1 MKEKLWQHGK
11 IIIASTIFIVIVSV
25 LMEGM
30 WLPGIPKIEDV
41 QSVAVTDLRHSTEA
55 KEFSDGESIELAV
68 KLSGFLK
75 YKPLLP
81 VKGPSDPVVTITYYL
96 KDGSSQSLSANENT
110 VWWKAKPIS
119 SSKKKPSSNSA
130 KVSSSMRKLS
140 PPIKQSNK
148 LKSKRHPHGCL
159 LLL

>member
-55 KEFSDGESIELAV
+55 KEFSDGKSIELAV
-68 KLSGFLK
+68 KLSSFLK
-75 YKPLLP
+75 YKPLSSAQ
-81 VKGPSDPVVTITYYL
+81 GPSEPVVTITYYL

-110 VWWKAKPIS
+110 VWWKAKTHQLKQEEIFLNLS
-119 SSKKKPSSNSA
+119 EGIFFYEEAIAADQA
-130 KVSSSMRKLS
+130 K
-140 PPIKQSNK
+140 Q
-148 LKSKRHPHGCL
+148 
-159 LLL
+159 

>member
-75 YKPLLP
+75 YKPLSP
-81 VKGPSDPVVTITYYL
+81 VKGPSEPVVTITYHL
-96 KDGSSQSLSANENT
+96 KDGSSKSLSANENT
-110 VWWKAKPIS
+110 VWWQGKAYNIKQQKIFLNLS
-119 SSKKKPSSNSA
+119 EGIFFYGEALAAEQSSK
-130 KVSSSMRKLS
+130 
-140 PPIKQSNK
+140 
-148 LKSKRHPHGCL
+148 
-159 LLL
+159 